1 MSTDQPP
8 NARVSRSPPARRGA
22 DTRRRVE
29 EAAARLFTRDGYT
42 ATTMQAIADEAGVHV
57 QTIYLAYRTKA
68 AVLAACAARL
78 VAGDE
83 DPATHPGDRQW
94 ARRIA
99 AEPSPRRKLALYAK
113 QIATVAPRITLLIDV
128 LRATGPAEPEVDTFL
143 GEMER
148 GRREGALKLLGQAV
162 PPGTWR
168 PELTPD
174 AVADIASALASP
186 DTLRWLTTRCGWQPA
201 TAQRWI
207 VAALE
212 RELLP
217 DTN

>member
-1 MSTDQPP
+1 MSTDPTSDARSSQP
-8 NARVSRSPPARRGA
+8 RPPRRGS

-57 QTIYLAYRTKA
+57 QTIYLAYRTKT

-78 VAGDE
+78 VAGEE
-83 DPATHPGDRQW
+83 DPETHPGERRW

-99 AEPSPRRKLALYAK
+99 AEPDPRRKLALYVK

-128 LRATGPAEPEVDTFL
+128 LRATAPAEPDVDAFL
-143 GEMER
+143 TEMER
-148 GRREGALKLLGQAV
+148 GRREGALQLLGHGV
-162 PPGTWR
+162 PSGTWC
-168 PELTPD
+168 PQLTPD
-174 AVADIASALASP
+174 MVADIASTLASP
-186 DTLRWLTTRCGWQPA
+186 DTLRWLTTRCGWQQTA
-201 TAQRWI
+201 AQRWI
-207 VAALE
+207 IDTLK

-217 DTN
+217 NPD

>member
-1 MSTDQPP
+1 
-8 NARVSRSPPARRGA
+8 
-22 DTRRRVE
+22 
-29 EAAARLFTRDGYT
+29 
-42 ATTMQAIADEAGVHV
+42 MQAIADEAGVHV

-78 VAGDE
+78 VAGEE
-83 DPATHPGDRQW
+83 DPDTPPSERRW

-99 AEPSPRRKLALYAK
+99 TELNIRRKLALYVK

-128 LRATGPAEPEVDTFL
+128 LRATSPAEPDVDAFL

-148 GRREGALKLLGQAV
+148 GRREGALQLLGHGV

-168 PELTPD
+168 PDLTPD
-174 AVADIASALASP
+174 MVADIASTLASP

-201 TAQRWI
+201 AAQRWI

-217 DTN
+217 NTD